1 MNTNAIIGIVVI
13 GGALIAYSASK
24 GNDEL
29 ADATTTSG
37 SSGSGATTTTTT
49 TTTTTDD
56 QTTTD
61 DDDDTSDGSTSG
73 GSGGSTGGS
82 NGGSTGGSSTGG
94 STGGSSGGST
104 GGTGDGSG
112 TPEAQ
117 PASYDCGN
125 YDPDDSGWHRWST
138 GTKKTKDTNTCANG
152 VNWRNF
158 KTDKKAYVQGETV
171 NYEFEIDVKEW
182 NPTKCGTSWG
192 TWKQCWFSPDTDGSM
207 GKNDADAEWGVTFF
221 DHTGQEMHRL
231 RTSGASSTN
240 AYKKGKYLKIEGSFV
255 IPNSQAAIG
264 EWKANVFAMI
274 PSYSNNLGISCGT
287 LKAEENNIRVF
298 YCYAKE
304 CKDGASAETQT
315 LGAENNANLWM
326 SSFANQTFMAF
337 Q

>member
-1 MNTNAIIGIVVI
+1 MRILLPRATMSWLMQRPQVVV
-13 GGALIAYSASK
+13 AEVVRQQRQPQLRP
-24 GNDEL
+24 
-29 ADATTTSG
+29 
-37 SSGSGATTTTTT
+37 
-49 TTTTTDD
+49 
-56 QTTTD
+56 QTTKQRQTMM
-61 DDDDTSDGSTSG
+61 TILPMAPHREEVVAHQAEVQAVVQRVAHQPAVQQVEPEMVPELPKHNPHPMIVGIMTPMIAVG
-73 GSGGSTGGS
+73 TGGP
-82 NGGSTGGSSTGG
+82 
-94 STGGSSGGST
+94 
-104 GGTGDGSG
+104 
-112 TPEAQ
+112 PEL
-117 PASYDCGN
+117 
-125 YDPDDSGWHRWST
+125 R
-138 GTKKTKDTNTCANG
+138 KTKDTNTCANG

-182 NPTKCGTSWG
+182 NPTLCGTSWG
-192 TWKQCWFSPDTDGSM
+192 TWKQCWQSPDTDGSM

-231 RTSGASSTN
+231 RTSGANSKNS
-240 AYKKGKYLKIEGSFV
+240 YEKGEYLKIEGSFV

-287 LKAEENNIRVF
+287 LKAEENNIRIF

>member
-29 ADATTTSG
+29 ADAATTSG

-49 TTTTTDD
+49 TTDD

-61 DDDDTSDGSTSG
+61 DDADTSDDDSTSG
-73 GSGGSTGGS
+73 GNGDSTGGS
-82 NGGSTGGSSTGG
+82 SGGSTGGSSTGG
-94 STGGSSGGST
+94 STS
-104 GGTGDGSG
+104 GTGDGSG

-125 YDPDDSGWHRWST
+125 YDPDADGWHKWSS
-138 GTKKTKDTNTCANG
+138 GTKDSQDTNTCANG
-152 VNWRNF
+152 VSWRNF

-171 NYEFEIDVKEW
+171 KYEFELDVKEW
-182 NPTKCGTSWG
+182 NPTKCGRKWNG
-192 TWKQCWFSPDTDGSM
+192 GWKECWFSPDTDGSM
-207 GKNDADAEWGVTFF
+207 GANDSDAEWGVTFF

-240 AYKKGKYLKIEGSFV
+240 AYEKGEYLKVEGSFV

-274 PSYSNNLGISCGT
+274 PSYENNLYIDCGT

-304 CKDGASAETQT
+304 CKDGASAETF
-315 LGAENNANLWM
+315 GAENNANLWM

>member
-24 GNDEL
+24 GNAEL

-37 SSGSGATTTTTT
+37 SSGSGATTTT

-82 NGGSTGGSSTGG
+82 SGGSTGGSSSGG

-104 GGTGDGSG
+104 SGTGDGSG

-125 YDPDDSGWHRWST
+125 YDPDDDDWHRWST

-182 NPTKCGTSWG
+182 NPTRCGTSWG

-231 RTSGASSTN
+231 RTSGAN
-240 AYKKGKYLKIEGSFV
+240 PKNKYKKGEYLKIEGSFV

-287 LKAEENNIRVF
+287 LKAEENNIRIF

-304 CKDGASAETQT
+304 CKDGASAETF
-315 LGAENNANLWM
+315 GAENNANLWM

>member
-1 MNTNAIIGIVVI
+1 MQRPQVVV
-13 GGALIAYSASK
+13 AEVVRQQQQPQLRP
-24 GNDEL
+24 
-29 ADATTTSG
+29 
-37 SSGSGATTTTTT
+37 
-49 TTTTTDD
+49 
-56 QTTTD
+56 QTTKQRQTMIPIQPMM
-61 DDDDTSDGSTSG
+61 TPHREEMVAQPEAQTEAPQVAHQAVVQQ
-73 GSGGSTGGS
+73 
-82 NGGSTGGSSTGG
+82 
-94 STGGSSGGST
+94 
-104 GGTGDGSG
+104 DGSG

-125 YDPDDSGWHRWST
+125 YDPDAEGWHKWSS
-138 GTKKTKDTNTCANG
+138 GTKDTKDTNTCANG
-152 VNWRNF
+152 VSWKNF

-171 NYEFEIDVKEW
+171 NYEFELDVKEW
-182 NPTKCGTSWG
+182 NPTLCGTSWG
-192 TWKQCWFSPDTDGSM
+192 TWKQCWQSPDTDGSM

-231 RTSGASSTN
+231 RTSGASSKN
-240 AYKKGKYLKIEGSFV
+240 AYEKGEYLKIEGSFV

-274 PSYSNNLGISCGT
+274 PSYTSNVYTSCGT

>member
-49 TTTTTDD
+49 TTTTDD

-73 GSGGSTGGS
+73 GSGGSSSGGS
-82 NGGSTGGSSTGG
+82 SGGSTSGSSTGG
-94 STGGSSGGST
+94 STS
-104 GGTGDGSG
+104 GTGDGSG

-182 NPTKCGTSWG
+182 NPTLCGTSWG
-192 TWKQCWFSPDTDGSM
+192 TWKQCWQSPDTDGSM

-231 RTSGASSTN
+231 RTSGANSKNS
-240 AYKKGKYLKIEGSFV
+240 YEKGEYLKIEGSFV

-287 LKAEENNIRVF
+287 LKAEENNIRIF